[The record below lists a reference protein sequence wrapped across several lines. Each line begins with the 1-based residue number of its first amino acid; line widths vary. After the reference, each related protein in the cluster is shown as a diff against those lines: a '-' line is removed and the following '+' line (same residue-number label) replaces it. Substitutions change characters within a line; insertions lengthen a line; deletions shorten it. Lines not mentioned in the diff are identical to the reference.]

1 MLIFSERSNLQR
13 FMDKF
18 LEYSG
23 DWQRI
28 ATGQSS
34 LILMFINKVL
44 LEDSHAHLFM
54 HWPWM
59 PCAIPA

>member
-28 ATGQSS
+28 ATGQSG

-54 HWPWM
+54 H
-59 PCAIPA
+59 